1 MKFFPMFLKMAGRR
15 VVIAGGGEQAAQKA
29 RLVLK
34 TEAALTLLAP
44 ELEDELQALVDE
56 GRAHHHP
63 GPITAA
69 EFADTA
75 LVFIATGCPGLDTSL
90 HAIAKDAGA
99 VVNVVDQPDLCD
111 ATTPSIVDRDP
122 VVVAIGTEGTAPVL
136 ARRLKTD
143 LETMLDPRL
152 GSFAAL
158 AGRLRDAVARRVPQN
173 KRRDFWRWTFK
184 DAPWEAHKRGSER
197 QAADLLKQAI
207 ANGGAPTSSDLGQI
221 SLVGAGPGAR
231 DLLTLRA
238 VERLQEADIIFYD
251 RLVDPDVLELA
262 RRDAERVYVGKVLG
276 TTQWPQDRI
285 NEVVMRAA
293 QQGQRVVRLKSGD
306 PSIFGRAVEELETA
320 RLAGVPVEIV
330 PGVTAA
336 SAAAAA
342 LARPLTERG
351 ETDRVTLTTGTLR
364 DGDGAPDWAQMALPG
379 SLLVLYM
386 AVHKADEV
394 QENLLAGGLPPHTEV
409 SVVASASHADE
420 QILECSLDEMAEAI
434 TAKGIAN
441 PAVLMIRCP
450 KDAASY
456 RQSLNG

>member
-1 MKFFPMFLKMAGRR
+1 MKFFPMFLRMADRR

-34 TEAALTLLAP
+34 TDAALSILAT
-44 ELEDELQALVDE
+44 ELDDELQAIVNE
-56 GRAHHHP
+56 GRAEHHT
-63 GPITAA
+63 GPIGVAQ
-69 EFADTA
+69 FADAA
-75 LVFIATGCPGLDTSL
+75 LVFIATGCPGMDAAL
-90 HAIAKDAGA
+90 HAIAKAAGA
-99 VVNVVDQPDLCD
+99 TVNVVDQPDLCD

-143 LETMLDPRL
+143 LEVMLDPRL

-158 AGRLRDAVARRVPQN
+158 AGRLRDAVAKRVPQP
-173 KRRDFWRWTFK
+173 KRRNFWRWTFK
-184 DAPWEAHKRGSER
+184 EDPWQAHKRGAER

-207 ANGGAPTSSDLGQI
+207 AAGGAPGTSDLGQI

-251 RLVDPDVLELA
+251 RLVDPEVLELA

-276 TTQWPQDRI
+276 TTQWPQHRI
-285 NEVVMRAA
+285 NEVVLRAA
-293 QQGQRVVRLKSGD
+293 RQGQRVVRLKSGD

-320 RLAGVPVEIV
+320 RAAGIPVEIV

-342 LARPLTERG
+342 LSRPLTARG

-364 DGDGAPDWAQMALPG
+364 PGDDQPDWAQMALPG

-386 AVHKADEV
+386 AVHKAAEV
-394 QENLLAGGLPPHTEV
+394 QENLLSGGLPGDTEV
-409 SVVASASHADE
+409 SVVASASHPHE
-420 QILECSLDEMAEAI
+420 KILDCALDEMAECIA
-434 TAKGIAN
+434 AKGIEN

-450 KDAASY
+450 KDLATGSAA
-456 RQSLNG
+456 GTP

>member
-1 MKFFPMFLKMAGRR
+1 MKSFPMFLKMTGRR

-44 ELEDELQALVDE
+44 ELEDELRAIVE
-56 GRAHHHP
+56 AGRAQHHT
-63 GPITAA
+63 GAITPQN
-69 EFADTA
+69 FADTA
-75 LVFIATGCPGLDTSL
+75 LVFIATGCPGLDAAL
-90 HAIAKDAGA
+90 HALAKVAGA
-99 VVNVVDQPDLCD
+99 TVNVVDQPDLCD

-143 LETMLDPRL
+143 VEQMLDPRL

-158 AGRLRDAVARRVPQN
+158 AGRLRVAVAGHVPQN
-173 KRRDFWRWTFK
+173 QRRAFWRWAFNGT
-184 DAPWEAHKRGSER
+184 PWAAHKRGGER
-197 QAADLLKQAI
+197 NAADLLKAAI
-207 ANGGAPTSSDLGQI
+207 AQGRAPETDDTGQI

-251 RLVDPDVLELA
+251 RLVDPAVLELA
-262 RRDAERVYVGKVLG
+262 RRDAERVFVGKVLG

-285 NEVVMRAA
+285 NDVVLRAA
-293 QQGQRVVRLKSGD
+293 QQGLRVVRLKSGD

-342 LARPLTERG
+342 LNRPLTERG
-351 ETDRVTLTTGTLR
+351 QTDRVTLTTGTLR
-364 DGDGAPDWAQMALPG
+364 PGDGEPDWAQMALPG

-386 AVHKADEV
+386 AVNKAGEV
-394 QENLLAGGLPPHTEV
+394 QSNLLNAGVPEQTEV
-409 SVVASASHADE
+409 DIVASASHANE
-420 QILECSLDEMAEAI
+420 QVVSTTLGQMAE
-434 TAKGIAN
+434 TIARENVQN

-450 KDAASY
+450 KDLTQLRSTAP
-456 RQSLNG
+456 

>member
-1 MKFFPMFLKMAGRR
+1 MKSFPMFLKMAGRR

-34 TEAALTLLAP
+34 TEASLTFLAP
-44 ELEDELQALVDE
+44 TLEDELRSMVDA
-56 GRAHHHP
+56 GRAHHDM
-63 GPITAA
+63 GRITPAS
-69 EFADTA
+69 FADTA
-75 LVFIATGCPGLDTSL
+75 LVFIATGCPGMDAAL
-90 HAIAKDAGA
+90 HALAKEAGA
-99 VVNVVDQPDLCD
+99 TVNVVDQPELCD

-143 LETMLDPRL
+143 VEQMLDPRL

-158 AGRLRDAVARRVPQN
+158 AGRLRDAVAAQIPQSQRRA
-173 KRRDFWRWTFK
+173 FWRWTFNGT
-184 DAPWEAHKRGSER
+184 PWAAHKRGAER
-197 QAADLLKQAI
+197 AAADLLKAAI
-207 ANGGAPTSSDLGQI
+207 AGGRAPESDDLGQI

-238 VERLQEADIIFYD
+238 VERLQEDDIIFYD

-262 RRDAERVYVGKVLG
+262 RRDAERVFVGKVLG

-285 NEVVMRAA
+285 NDVVLRAA
-293 QQGQRVVRLKSGD
+293 QTGQRVVRLKSGD

-320 RLAGVPVEIV
+320 RQAGIPVEIV

-342 LARPLTERG
+342 LNRPLTERG
-351 ETDRVTLTTGTLR
+351 STDRVTLTTGTLR
-364 DGDGAPDWAQMALPG
+364 PGDGEPDWAQMALPG

-386 AVHKADEV
+386 AVHKADDV
-394 QENLLAGGLPPHTEV
+394 QHNLLEAGLPEQTEV
-409 SVVASASHADE
+409 DIVASASHANE
-420 QILECSLDEMAEAI
+420 QVLSTTLGQLAASI
-434 TAKGIAN
+434 TEQKVQN
-441 PAVLMIRCP
+441 PAVLMVRCP
-450 KDAASY
+450 KDLTQLRSTAT
-456 RQSLNG
+456 

>member
-1 MKFFPMFLKMAGRR
+1 MKYFPMFLKMAGRR

-34 TEAALTLLAP
+34 TDAALTLLAP
-44 ELEDELQALVDE
+44 ELEDELQAIVNE
-56 GRAHHHP
+56 GRAVHDL
-63 GPITAA
+63 GPITA
-69 EFADTA
+69 ERFADTA
-75 LVFIATGCPGLDTSL
+75 LVFIATGCPGLDAAL

-99 VVNVVDQPDLCD
+99 TVNVVDQPELCD

-143 LETMLDPRL
+143 LEVMLDPRL
-152 GSFAAL
+152 GGFAAL
-158 AGRLRDAVARRVPQN
+158 AGRLRDAVAKRVPQQ
-173 KRRDFWRWTFK
+173 KRRNFWRWTFK
-184 DAPWEAHKRGSER
+184 EEPWQAHKRGAER

-207 ANGGAPTSSDLGQI
+207 ASGGAPRASDLGQI

-251 RLVDPDVLELA
+251 RLVDPEVMELA

-276 TTQWPQDRI
+276 TTQWPQHRI
-285 NEVVMRAA
+285 NEVVLRAA

-320 RLAGVPVEIV
+320 RAAGIPVEIV

-342 LARPLTERG
+342 LTRPLTARG

-364 DGDGAPDWAQMALPG
+364 PGDNQPDWAQMALPG

-394 QENLLAGGLPPHTEV
+394 QANLLKGGLPSDTEV
-409 SVVASASHADE
+409 SVVASASHPHE
-420 QILECSLDEMAEAI
+420 KILDCSLDEMAEAI
-434 TAKGIAN
+434 AAEGIQN

-450 KDAASY
+450 KDMAQGDSK
-456 RQSLNG
+456 QM